1 MLSRAPTPPPALPYS
16 YLPLPFLLSSAM
28 LTYTLLHDVD
38 CMVRCCAVVCL
49 WCVWCVACATGR
61 IARRGSYPC
70 YWAEPFRPHGQP
82 STSLGKSSLLSAPF
96 FPTLPLPLLP
106 PSPYI
111 LLPLH
116 PSVSLLSLLF
126 FKRSICSIFHLIRSL
141 PFFFS
146 LLLLDIALHFVPS
159 ARRLTTQ

>member
-1 MLSRAPTPPPALPYS
+1 
-16 YLPLPFLLSSAM
+16 M

-126 FKRSICSIFHLIRSL
+126 FKKKYLFDLSSDSL
-141 PFFFS
+141 PAVLFLS
-146 LLLLDIALHFVPS
+146 PSTRHCVALRSFCQAIDDTMTVTFTVMRPC
-159 ARRLTTQ
+159 APRGMRIRTTTLKR